1 VGILAVTLS
10 LGIVATTLELDFPS
24 RTAADDA
31 LARVTNPHPGSRAI
45 CARGRFEPKD
55 GIVKVAG
62 PSQPAIFSNVLSE
75 LRI

>member
-1 VGILAVTLS
+1 MTSSVTEAVRRRVRANVWIRVGILAVTLS

-45 CARGRFEPKD
+45 CARG
-55 GIVKVAG
+55 
-62 PSQPAIFSNVLSE
+62 
-75 LRI
+75 LRARTI